1 MNLLGRKIVTKEYY
15 YDDPVILFFSTL
27 ITALFFVVGVTI
39 GWTANDFLYN
49 ILAKDD
55 VLHPEMYDED
65 GMVINEE
72 LYSVKFINDEDEDD
86 YY

>member
-1 MNLLGRKIVTKEYY
+1 MTT
-15 YDDPVILFFSTL
+15 PVILFFTTM
-27 ITALFFVVGVTI
+27 ITALFFIVGITI

-49 ILAKDD
+49 MLARND

-65 GMVINEE
+65 GIVINEE
-72 LYSVKFINDEDEDD
+72 LYSVRFINDTEDQDD

>member
-1 MNLLGRKIVTKEYY
+1 MTT
-15 YDDPVILFFSTL
+15 PVILFFSTM
-27 ITALFFVVGVTI
+27 ITALFFIVGVTI

-49 ILAKDD
+49 MLARND

-72 LYSVKFINDEDEDD
+72 LYSVKFINDTEDEDD